1 MPYSGIGEKQ
11 MWNSKNFD
19 QAVKRLPALY
29 STEDVPAEDKKIA
42 MHLFIGGSDWYIC
55 EGDKKEGVL
64 FGFACLNGD
73 WGFAEWGYASIEELK
88 ALRETM
94 KGRDAKTGE
103 ELKMGYAEVDYD
115 LHWKPC
121 RFADIPEVLANV
133 YDGVAPKPSKE
144 FKGSAKDFLK
154 ECMGEEGYKLVTNSG
169 LLIEEP
175 DGSLRAPIKTPLQ
188 EGSTA
193 WNFAK
198 AEGMI

>member
-1 MPYSGIGEKQ
+1 
-11 MWNSKNFD
+11 MWNTRNFD
-19 QAVKRLPALY
+19 LAVKRLPALY

-55 EGDKKEGVL
+55 EGDKEEGVL

-88 ALRETM
+88 ALRVPM
-94 KGRDAKTGE
+94 KGRDATTG
-103 ELKMGYAEVDYD
+103 KPMNMGYAEVDYD

-121 RFADIPEVLANV
+121 RFADTPEVLANV

-154 ECMGEEGYKLVTNSG
+154 ACMGEEGYKLATNSG